1 MRIKDF
7 HELAQSKSVLIADK
21 NVLYIFLQ
29 SGYENL
35 ILSLYENVTTT
46 PKIYE
51 SFIKSLDVNSL
62 KKFKKNIKKINFN
75 VSKTAVRSILNES
88 QILTYDEAYAVLCG
102 TRKKVD
108 VILDDPR
115 KVEIFESY
123 GIQTIRPSDIATA
136 ASVSLKRNV

>member
-1 MRIKDF
+1 MKIKDF
-7 HELAQSKSVLIADK
+7 HELAKSKSVLIADK

-35 ILSLYENVTTT
+35 ILNLYEEVTTT

-62 KKFKKNIKKINFN
+62 KKFKQNIKKINFN
-75 VSKTAVRSILNES
+75 VSKTAVCSILNES
-88 QILTYDEAYAVLCG
+88 QILTYDEAYVVLCS

-108 VILDDPR
+108 VIIDDPR
-115 KVEIFESY
+115 KAEIFETY
-123 GIQTIRPSDIATA
+123 GIQTLRPSDIVTA
-136 ASVSLKRNV
+136 ASVSLKRNA